1 MTDAFNDYT
10 VAQDTREIRRPKSEG
25 RRKSEI
31 RNSKPV
37 NSPRNTWLFGF
48 RISDFDLLSAFGLRI
63 SAFYL
68 IMPTKTAIAI
78 GAHPDDI
85 EFYMAGTLQMLKK
98 AGYKTH
104 YLTLANGNCGSA
116 EYDERM
122 LRSIR
127 NTEGRAAAKILG
139 AQFHQPLTNDL
150 EIIYSLDLLRKL
162 AAIIREVKPGIV
174 LTHSPQ
180 DYMED
185 HTNTSRLAVT
195 AAFTRGMPNFKT
207 VPAQAAAENET
218 TVYHAMPHGLCDQ
231 LRRRLMA
238 GAYVNT
244 TSVHKAKHQ
253 ALGAHKSQQAWLDV
267 SQGLNSYL
275 LAMEDMSLAVGRLSK
290 KFRHAEGW
298 RRHLHLGFC
307 GPGADPLR
315 GALGRNYLVNKDYE
329 RKLEEGV

>member
-1 MTDAFNDYT
+1 MGNKA
-10 VAQDTREIRRPKSEG
+10 V
-25 RRKSEI
+25 
-31 RNSKPV
+31 
-37 NSPRNTWLFGF
+37 
-48 RISDFDLLSAFGLRI
+48 
-63 SAFYL
+63 
-68 IMPTKTAIAI
+68 IAV

-85 EFYMAGTLQMLKK
+85 EFYMAGTLLMLKK
-98 AGYKTH
+98 AGYKAH

-116 EYDERM
+116 QYDERM
-122 LRSIR
+122 TRSIR

-150 EIIYSLDLLRKL
+150 EIIYNLELLRKL

-207 VPAQAAAENET
+207 VPSHPAAEYEV

-244 TSVHKAKHQ
+244 TSVHKTKHQ
-253 ALGAHKSQQAWLDV
+253 ALAAHKSQQAWLDV

-275 LAMEDMSLAVGRLSK
+275 LAMEDMSLDVGRLSK
-290 KFRHAEGW
+290 TFRHAEGW

-307 GPGADPLR
+307 GPQTDPLR
-315 GALGRNYLVNKDYE
+315 EVLGRNFMINKEYE
-329 RKLEEGV
+329 RKLEEGI